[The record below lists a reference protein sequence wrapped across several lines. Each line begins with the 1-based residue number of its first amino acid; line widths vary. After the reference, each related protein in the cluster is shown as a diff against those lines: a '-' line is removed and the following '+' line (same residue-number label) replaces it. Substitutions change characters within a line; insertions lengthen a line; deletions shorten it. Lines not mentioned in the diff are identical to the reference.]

1 MNNMKKIILLFSII
15 LAIVG
20 GSALKNKQI
29 QDVSV
34 NQIGAAAIYH
44 GVTSESGTWS
54 DIGGAICS
62 AGGGALV
69 NAGGLATGA
78 AWAIGSNPVGWAIGG
93 AALVL

>member
-15 LAIVG
+15 LAIAG

-44 GVTSESGTWS
+44 GVISEFGT
-54 DIGGAICS
+54 
-62 AGGGALV
+62 
-69 NAGGLATGA
+69 
-78 AWAIGSNPVGWAIGG
+78 
-93 AALVL
+93 